1 MNQFAPSS
9 AAVLGVL
16 AERGWLAEQPDALRD
31 WIARNGRWKT
41 YDRGQTIYSFG
52 DPADA
57 LYGLGEG
64 AVEVTLPLVG
74 EEEVTVYR
82 AELGFWIGEAAVLA
96 RLPRIISLHAATPC
110 RLFRVPGVAL
120 RSLLDRQPELWPG
133 FCALSLQN
141 SGTAVQLLAE
151 ALSLS
156 SRARLSR
163 VLLRLSARD
172 VRVEASQHD
181 LARLIGMNRSSL
193 RRALGSLEE
202 CGAIEQ
208 KYGSIIVR
216 DRQALEVFCNEP

>member
-9 AAVLGVL
+9 SAVLGVL
-16 AERGWLAEQPDALRD
+16 AERGWLAEQSDVLRD

-41 YDRGQTIYSFG
+41 YERGQTIYSFG

-64 AVEVTLPLVG
+64 ALEVTLPLVG
-74 EEEVTVYR
+74 EEEVTIHR

-96 RLPRIISLHAATPC
+96 RAPRVISLHAATTA
-110 RLFRVPGVAL
+110 RLFRIPGAAL
-120 RSLLDRQPELWPG
+120 RGLLDRQPDLWPG
-133 FCALSLQN
+133 FCALSLHN
-141 SGTAVQLLAE
+141 TATAALLLAE

-163 VLLRLSARD
+163 VLLRLSQAD
-172 VRVEASQHD
+172 ERVEASQAE

-193 RRALGSLEE
+193 RRALFSLED
-202 CGAIEQ
+202 CGAVEQ
-208 KYGSIIVR
+208 NYGSIIVR
-216 DRQALEVFCNEP
+216 NRPALEAFCNEP

>member
-16 AERGWLAEQPDALRD
+16 AERGWLADQPESLRD
-31 WIARNGRWKT
+31 WVARNGRWKT
-41 YDRGQTIYSFG
+41 YERGQVIYSFG
-52 DPADA
+52 DPAEA

-74 EEEVTVYR
+74 EEEVTLHR

-96 RLPRIISLHAATPC
+96 RVPRVISLQAATDC
-110 RLFRVPGVAL
+110 RLFRVPGKAL
-120 RSLLDRQPELWPG
+120 RGLLDRQPELWPG

-141 SGTAVQLLAE
+141 TATALQLLAE

-163 VLLRLSARD
+163 VLLRLSATEP
-172 VRVEASQHD
+172 RVEASQFD

-193 RRALGSLEE
+193 RRALASLEE
-202 CGAIEQ
+202 CGAIQ
-208 KYGSIIVR
+208 PQYGSIVVL
-216 DRQALEVFCNEP
+216 DRQMLEAFCNEP

>member
-16 AERGWLAEQPDALRD
+16 AERGWLSEQPESLRD

-41 YDRGQTIYSFG
+41 YERGQVIYSFG

-57 LYGLGEG
+57 IYGLGEG

-74 EEEVTVYR
+74 EEEVTLHR
-82 AELGFWIGEAAVLA
+82 AELGFWIGEAAILA
-96 RLPRIISLHAATPC
+96 RAPRVISLQAATTC
-110 RLFRVPGVAL
+110 RLFRVPGAAL
-120 RSLLDRQPELWPG
+120 RGLLDRQPELWPG
-133 FCALSLQN
+133 FCALSLHN
-141 SGTAVQLLAE
+141 TSTAVQLLAE

-163 VLLRLSARD
+163 VLLRLSASET
-172 VRVEASQHD
+172 RVEANQFD

-193 RRALGSLEE
+193 RRALTSLEE
-202 CGAIEQ
+202 CGAVEQ
-208 KYGSIIVR
+208 NYGSIIVR
-216 DRQALEVFCNEP
+216 NRAALEAFSNEP